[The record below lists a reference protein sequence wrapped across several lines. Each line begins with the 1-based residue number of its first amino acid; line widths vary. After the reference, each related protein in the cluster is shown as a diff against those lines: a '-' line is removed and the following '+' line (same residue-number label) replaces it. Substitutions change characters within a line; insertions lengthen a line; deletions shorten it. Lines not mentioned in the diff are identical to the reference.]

1 MNFRLFRGEIME
13 LNFTKMTLLELD
25 TAEADLLESLNS
37 KLRNMK
43 YDSELEDL
51 YDLIEQVVEEKERRK
66 SNA

>member
-1 MNFRLFRGEIME
+1 ME

-25 TAEADLLESLNS
+25 ATEADLLESLNS

-51 YDLIEQVVEEKERRK
+51 YNLIEQVVEEKERRK

>member
-1 MNFRLFRGEIME
+1 ME

-25 TAEADLLESLNS
+25 AAEADLLESLNS

-66 SNA
+66 TNA

>member
-1 MNFRLFRGEIME
+1 ME